1 MAAASS
7 ARLYANAE
15 AITHFS
21 QAIET
26 LSRFDVSQAT
36 DPGRPNAGTLHLDR
50 GKVYE
55 RIGEFDL
62 ALADYEAAI
71 DLARRDGNAQLEWE
85 ALAALGFLWA
95 GRDYA
100 QAGGYFREALE
111 VARGLDDRGALATS
125 LNRLGNWEANATERP
140 QDGLARHQE
149 ALAIFEQA
157 GDKAGMAETLDLL
170 GMTNLMIGDPSV
182 GMPLMERAIALFRE
196 LNALPELVSA
206 LTTSAEAWG
215 LVSFDTIGDCQEKIR
230 PCSRAAHR
238 GAGAGPQDRLA
249 LGRGLCR
256 IHLRVRARNRGRDWL
271 QFGTTLPS
279 APNFTPNRP
288 SPVDRRVACEP
299 SPRR

>member
-1 MAAASS
+1 M
-7 ARLYANAE
+7 
-15 AITHFS
+15 
-21 QAIET
+21 
-26 LSRFDVSQAT
+26 
-36 DPGRPNAGTLHLDR
+36 
-50 GKVYE
+50 
-55 RIGEFDL
+55 
-62 ALADYEAAI
+62 
-71 DLARRDGNAQLEWE
+71 
-85 ALAALGFLWA
+85 
-95 GRDYA
+95 
-100 QAGGYFREALE
+100 
-111 VARGLDDRGALATS
+111 ARGLDDRGALATS

-215 LVSFDTIGDCQEKIR
+215 LVSFDTIGIAKRRFDLAQEQLTEARELARKIGL
-230 PCSRAAHR
+230 PSGEAYAALTF
-238 GAGAGPQDRLA
+238 G
-249 LGRGLCR
+249 
-256 IHLRVRARNRGRDWL
+256 VRARNRGRDWL